1 MMMKPALP
9 ILETTVHTLP
19 VELTVNQQPQP
30 QPQPPP
36 VQHPILHE

>member
-1 MMMKPALP
+1 MMMKAALP
-9 ILETTVHTLP
+9 ILETTIHTLP

-30 QPQPPP
+30 PP